1 MKRVLIIS
9 NSTGGL
15 VSFRKEVISAI
26 SKKYKVYII
35 APDTG
40 KAEVL
45 RQLKCKLII
54 KDIDRHGTN
63 PIKELSVLR
72 LYIRL
77 IKKIRPSVV
86 LTYTIK
92 PNVYGGLACQ
102 LIRIPYIAN
111 VTGLGTSIENGGI
124 MQLLT
129 TNLYKIGLRKA
140 NCVFF
145 QNSNN
150 RKLFIDSK
158 IVKRHTRLIPGS
170 GVNLN
175 FHTFEEYPDETEGLR
190 FLFVGRIMKDKGI
203 EELLSAMKKLHNE
216 YPNISLDIVGGY
228 DEDYSSTLDKSV
240 VDGYVRYH
248 GRQEDVHS
256 FYKNTHCVV
265 LPSYH
270 EGMAN
275 VLLEGASTGRPV
287 IASNIPGCRETFDE
301 GKTGFGCKVK
311 SDDSLADAMRKFIE
325 LSYEEKA
332 SMGIAGREKVKKE
345 FDRSI
350 IVNAYLDEINKI
362 VRK

>member
-1 MKRVLIIS
+1 MKVLILA
-9 NSTGGL
+9 NYDLGL
-15 VSFRKEVISAI
+15 YKFRKEVLEALCSR
-26 SKKYKVYII
+26 YKVFVSCPRGEYIEKI
-35 APDTG
+35 EAIG
-40 KAEVL
+40 
-45 RQLKCKLII
+45 CKYIGQEFN
-54 KDIDRHGTN
+54 RRGTN
-63 PIKELSVLR
+63 PLADFEQLIGYVE
-72 LYIRL
+72 L
-77 IKKIRPSVV
+77 IKKVKPDVV

-102 LIRIPYIAN
+102 LTRTPYIAN

-124 MQLLT
+124 MQFLT

-140 NCVFF
+140 DCVFF
-145 QNSNN
+145 QNSSN
-150 RKLFIDSK
+150 RKLFIDNN

-170 GVNLN
+170 GVNLV
-175 FHTFEEYPDETEGLR
+175 FHTFEEYPDETDGLR

-203 EELLSAMKKLHNE
+203 GELLSAMKMLHNE
-216 YPNISLDIVGGY
+216 HPNISLDIVGGY
-228 DEDYSSTLDKSV
+228 DEDYSSTLDKAV
-240 VDGYVRYH
+240 NEGYIRYH

-256 FYKNTHCVV
+256 FYKNSHCVV

-287 IASNIPGCRETFDE
+287 IASNIPGCMETFDD

-311 SDDSLADAMRKFIE
+311 SAESLADALKKFLE
-325 LSYEEKA
+325 LSHQEKA

-345 FDRSI
+345 FNRSI